1 MSESA
6 TSFYGICREEFTD
19 EEMLRKHLRSHI
31 TGDPFPLELGMNG
44 LGASYSGPSVCDLCG
59 EEFIDMGMLRKHLRA
74 QETLFLLTWPANITN
89 LVTLERSPIN
99 ARHVTKDFPRVVI

>member
-19 EEMLRKHLRSHI
+19 EEILRKHLRSHI

-59 EEFIDMGMLRKHLRA
+59 EEFI
-74 QETLFLLTWPANITN
+74 TN

-99 ARHVTKDFPRVVI
+99 ARHVTKHFPRVVI

>member
-19 EEMLRKHLRSHI
+19 EEILRKHLRSHI

-59 EEFIDMGMLRKHLRA
+59 EEFIDMGMLRKHS
-74 QETLFLLTWPANITN
+74 
-89 LVTLERSPIN
+89 VTLERSPIN
-99 ARHVTKDFPRVVI
+99 ARHVTKHFPRVVI